1 MKMTNANITKV
12 IAAVIA
18 TCAITAV
25 AEMTASAHN
34 DAEWREIDGVTVPIP
49 PAEHPRL
56 YVRSSDIPELR
67 ERLKDPRVQK
77 VVQKLEKLSVPRTA
91 EEEAATKDRGFR
103 YYFAMRGLTSEV
115 QLQALDYLV
124 NGDRKQARRAIT
136 SFLDTLKT
144 TNFGTQQDLSRASGV
159 MLMCG
164 AMIYD
169 WCYDQMKDSEKQAYI
184 KEFVRIAETMECGYP
199 PKDSEPIAGHSSEW
213 MVLRDM
219 LSAGIAIYDEYP
231 DMYNH
236 VIRMLFKDYIPVRN
250 FIYSGHNYHQGTSY
264 ANVRFINDLM
274 SLWILDRM
282 GAGGVYNPAQQF
294 VLYDF
299 IYRRRPDG
307 QVLPAGDENPGRRKS
322 PASYSLPA
330 MLAGSYYGDGYLAY
344 EFERTKKV
352 ENHCLIFEILWRDFD
367 LEPLSP
373 ETLPLTRYSGTP
385 FGWMIARTGWDE
397 NSVIAEMKINEH
409 HAGNHQHLDAGS
421 FQIYHKGPL
430 AIDAGTYQ
438 GTSGGYNSPHNKNFF
453 KRTIAHNSILVFD
466 PEEKFACW
474 NYGGGDKTEFAD
486 NDGGQRMPGDRW
498 ETCRSFENLTSGEYT
513 VGKSLAHDFGPD
525 MNVPEYSY
533 LKGDITNAYS
543 DKVKEMKRSFVF
555 LNFEAASEDA
565 ETSAEEDA
573 AIRNGVPAV
582 LIVFDK
588 TVSADPDFRKYWLL
602 HSIEEPQIE
611 GNAFTIDRTLNG
623 DSGRLHDT
631 VLLPAADNHEIR
643 KVGGP
648 GHEFDVFGVNYP
660 NEPRNP
666 DPANERGA
674 WRVEVSPAA
683 PAEEDLFLNVIQVT
697 DTESGDLLPVRMI
710 RGKRIAG
717 GSMSSV
723 MTANG
728 EVKFASAA
736 WDNAKSPV
744 TGVAVADIVVTFS
757 TDGAPL
763 GGSFSISLACED
775 RIDERDCGLMKI
787 LLTDLLPGT
796 WQVLKDGKIFIPA
809 CEVREGEGTLYFE
822 GESGEYEFRR

>member
-1 MKMTNANITKV
+1 M
-12 IAAVIA
+12 
-18 TCAITAV
+18 
-25 AEMTASAHN
+25 
-34 DAEWREIDGVTVPIP
+34 
-49 PAEHPRL
+49 
-56 YVRSSDIPELR
+56 
-67 ERLKDPRVQK
+67 
-77 VVQKLEKLSVPRTA
+77 
-91 EEEAATKDRGFR
+91 
-103 YYFAMRGLTSEV
+103 
-115 QLQALDYLV
+115 
-124 NGDRKQARRAIT
+124 
-136 SFLDTLKT
+136 
-144 TNFGTQQDLSRASGV
+144 
-159 MLMCG
+159 
-164 AMIYD
+164 
-169 WCYDQMKDSEKQAYI
+169 
-184 KEFVRIAETMECGYP
+184 
-199 PKDSEPIAGHSSEW
+199 
-213 MVLRDM
+213 
-219 LSAGIAIYDEYP
+219 
-231 DMYNH
+231 
-236 VIRMLFKDYIPVRN
+236 
-250 FIYSGHNYHQGTSY
+250 
-264 ANVRFINDLM
+264 
-274 SLWILDRM
+274 
-282 GAGGVYNPAQQF
+282 
-294 VLYDF
+294 
-299 IYRRRPDG
+299 
-307 QVLPAGDENPGRRKS
+307 
-322 PASYSLPA
+322 
-330 MLAGSYYGDGYLAY
+330 
-344 EFERTKKV
+344 
-352 ENHCLIFEILWRDFD
+352 
-367 LEPLSP
+367 
-373 ETLPLTRYSGTP
+373 
-385 FGWMIARTGWDE
+385 
-397 NSVIAEMKINEH
+397 
-409 HAGNHQHLDAGS
+409 
-421 FQIYHKGPL
+421 
-430 AIDAGTYQ
+430 
-438 GTSGGYNSPHNKNFF
+438 
-453 KRTIAHNSILVFD
+453 FD

-565 ETSAEEDA
+565 ETCAEEDA
-573 AIRNGVPAV
+573 ARRNGVPAV

-611 GNAFTIDRTLNG
+611 GNTFTIDRTLNG

-631 VLLPAADNHEIR
+631 VLLPAADNLEIR

-683 PAEEDLFLNVIQVT
+683 PAEEDIFLNVIQVT
-697 DTESGDLLPVRMI
+697 DTESGDLLSVRMI
-710 RGKRIAG
+710 SGKRIAG

-744 TGVAVADIVVTFS
+744 TGVAVADRVVTFS
-757 TDGAPL
+757 TEGAPL

-796 WQVLKDGKIFIPA
+796 WQILKDGKIFIPA